1 MFESIDLSGY
11 YDSMVTYITTYGVQ
25 FLLALLVLWIGL
37 IIVNRIARFVESQ
50 LIKNLDDE
58 TLARFLSSTAS
69 IALKVMLF
77 ISVASMVGIQTTS
90 FLAIVGAAGLA
101 VGMALQGSLGNLAG
115 GVMLLIFR
123 PIRVGDY
130 IGAQGHEGT
139 VKDIGIFVTRLET
152 FDKRHII
159 LPNGPLS
166 NGDLVNYTSSDER
179 AVEITFGISY
189 GDDMKL
195 ARNTLTSLMNSDEQ
209 NRVLKDHPE
218 NLVAVSELGDSSV
231 NILYR
236 AFVKTDD
243 YWSYFF
249 DIQEQGKVALEQA
262 GCSIPFPQRDVH
274 LYQSS

>member
-1 MFESIDLSGY
+1 MFESIDLSSY
-11 YDSMVTYITTYGVQ
+11 YDTIAAYVTTYGVQ
-25 FLLALLVLWIGL
+25 FLMALLVLWIGL
-37 IIVNRIARFVESQ
+37 KIIGRIADFLEKQ
-50 LIKNLDDE
+50 LLKNLEDE
-58 TLARFLSSTAS
+58 TFARFLSSTAGV
-69 IALKVMLF
+69 ALKVMLF

-90 FLAIVGAAGLA
+90 FLAVVGAAGLA
-101 VGMALQGSLGNLAG
+101 VGMALQGSLANLAG

-139 VKDIGIFVTRLET
+139 VKDIGIFVTTLET

-189 GDDMKL
+189 GDNMKV
-195 ARNTLTSLMNSDEQ
+195 ARDTLTKLMQSDD
-209 NRVLKDHPE
+209 RVLKEHSD

-243 YWSYFF
+243 YWGYFF
-249 DIQEQGKVALEQA
+249 DIQEQGKVALEGA

-274 LYQSS
+274 LFQAS

>member
-1 MFESIDLSGY
+1 MFENLNLAGYSESLLSFLAN
-11 YDSMVTYITTYGVQ
+11 YGPQ
-25 FLLALLVLWIGL
+25 FIAALLVLFIGL
-37 IIVNRIARFVESQ
+37 WLIGRVSQFTHRILIARLQ
-50 LIKNLDDE
+50 DD
-58 TLARFLSSTAS
+58 TLANFLSSAAD
-69 IALKVMLF
+69 IALKAMLL

-90 FLAIVGAAGLA
+90 FIAIVGAAGLA
-101 VGMALQGSLGNLAG
+101 IGMALQGSLGNLAG

-179 AVEITFGISY
+179 AVEVNFGISY
-189 GDDMKL
+189 ADDMKL
-195 ARNTLTSLMNSDEQ
+195 ARNALTELMNGDA
-209 NRVLKDHPE
+209 RVIKGHAS

-231 NILYR
+231 NILFR
-236 AFVKTDD
+236 AFVKTED
-243 YWSYFF
+243 YWNYFF
-249 DIQEQGKVALEQA
+249 DIHENGKLALEGV

-274 LYQSS
+274 LFQSS

>member
-1 MFESIDLSGY
+1 MFENLNLAGYSESLLSFLAN
-11 YDSMVTYITTYGVQ
+11 YGPQ
-25 FLLALLVLWIGL
+25 FIAALLVLFIGL
-37 IIVNRIARFVESQ
+37 WLIGRVSQFTHRILIARLQ
-50 LIKNLDDE
+50 DD
-58 TLARFLSSTAS
+58 TLANFLSSAAD
-69 IALKVMLF
+69 IALKAMLL

-90 FLAIVGAAGLA
+90 FIAIVGAAGLA
-101 VGMALQGSLGNLAG
+101 IGMALQGSLGNLAG

-179 AVEITFGISY
+179 AVEVNFGISY
-189 GDDMKL
+189 ADDMKV
-195 ARNTLTSLMNSDEQ
+195 ARNALTELMNGDA
-209 NRVLKDHPE
+209 RVIKGHAS

-231 NILYR
+231 NILFR
-236 AFVKTDD
+236 AFVKTED
-243 YWSYFF
+243 YWNYFF
-249 DIQEQGKVALEQA
+249 DIHENGKLALEGV

-274 LYQSS
+274 LFQSS

>member
-11 YDSMVTYITTYGVQ
+11 YDTIATYVTTYGVQ
-25 FLLALLVLWIGL
+25 FLMALLVLWIGL
-37 IIVNRIARFVESQ
+37 KIINRIARVLEEQ
-50 LIKNLDDE
+50 LLKNLDDE

-69 IALKVMLF
+69 IALKVLLF

-90 FLAIVGAAGLA
+90 FLAVVGAAGLA
-101 VGMALQGSLGNLAG
+101 IGMALQGSLANLAG
-115 GVMLLIFR
+115 GVMLLVFR

-195 ARNTLTSLMNSDEQ
+195 ARDTLTTLMQSDE
-209 NRVLKDHPE
+209 RVLKEHSD

-243 YWSYFF
+243 YWGYFF
-249 DIQEQGKVALEQA
+249 DIQEQGKLALEGA

-274 LYQSS
+274 LFQTS

>member
-1 MFESIDLSGY
+1 MFESIDLSAY
-11 YDSMVTYITTYGVQ
+11 YDSVVAYVTTYGVQ
-25 FLLALLVLWIGL
+25 FLMALLVLWIGL
-37 IIVNRIARFVESQ
+37 KVIGRISDFLEKQ
-50 LIKNLDDE
+50 LLKNLEDE
-58 TLARFLSSTAS
+58 TFARFLSSTAG

-90 FLAIVGAAGLA
+90 FLAVVGAAGLA
-101 VGMALQGSLGNLAG
+101 VGMALQGSLANLAG

-139 VKDIGIFVTRLET
+139 VKDIGIFVTTLET

-166 NGDLVNYTSSDER
+166 NGDLVNYTSSEER

-189 GDDMKL
+189 SDDMKV
-195 ARNTLTSLMNSDEQ
+195 ARDTLTNLMQSDE
-209 NRVLKDHPE
+209 RVLKDHAD

-249 DIQEQGKVALEQA
+249 DIQEQGKVALEGA

-274 LYQSS
+274 LFQAS

>member
-1 MFESIDLSGY
+1 MLENIEIEKY
-11 YDSMVTYITTYGVQ
+11 YDSVVAFFATYGVQ
-25 FLLALLVLWIGL
+25 LLAALIVLWIGL
-37 IIVNRIARFVESQ
+37 WLINRVSSFVH
-50 LIKNLDDE
+50 NLLMSRLQDE
-58 TLARFLSSTAS
+58 TLAKFLGSATN
-69 IALKVMLF
+69 IAFKAMLF

-90 FLAIVGAAGLA
+90 FLAILGAAGLA
-101 VGMALQGSLGNLAG
+101 IGMALQGSLANLAG

-130 IGAQGHEGT
+130 IGAQGHEGI
-139 VKDIGIFVTRLET
+139 VKEIGIFVTQLET

-166 NGDLVNYTSSDER
+166 NGDLVNYTSSEER

-189 GDDMKL
+189 SDNMKAARDALTDLMRSDD
-195 ARNTLTSLMNSDEQ
+195 
-209 NRVLKDHPE
+209 RVMQDHAS

-231 NILYR
+231 NILFR

-243 YWSYFF
+243 YWGYFF
-249 DIQEQGKVALEQA
+249 DVQEQGKLALEAA

-274 LYQSS
+274 LYNTAS

>member
-1 MFESIDLSGY
+1 MFDSIDFTAY
-11 YDSMVTYITTYGVQ
+11 YDNIVTYATTYGVQ

-37 IIVNRIARFVESQ
+37 KIINRIANLVQSQ
-50 LIKNLDDE
+50 LVSNLDDE
-58 TLARFLSSTAS
+58 TLARFLGSTVS
-69 IALKVMLF
+69 IALKAMLL
-77 ISVASMVGIQTTS
+77 ISVASMIGIQTTS

-139 VKDIGIFVTRLET
+139 VKDIGIFVTTLET

-179 AVEITFGISY
+179 AVEITFSISY
-189 GDDMKL
+189 QDDMQL
-195 ARNTLTSLMNSDEQ
+195 ARDTLITLMRSDE
-209 NRVLKDHPE
+209 RVLKDHAD
-218 NLVAVSELGDSSV
+218 NLVAVSELGESSV

-243 YWSYFF
+243 YWGYFF
-249 DIQEQGKVALEQA
+249 TVQEQGKLALEKA
-262 GCSIPFPQRDVH
+262 GCSIPFPQQDVH
-274 LYQSS
+274 MHQVA